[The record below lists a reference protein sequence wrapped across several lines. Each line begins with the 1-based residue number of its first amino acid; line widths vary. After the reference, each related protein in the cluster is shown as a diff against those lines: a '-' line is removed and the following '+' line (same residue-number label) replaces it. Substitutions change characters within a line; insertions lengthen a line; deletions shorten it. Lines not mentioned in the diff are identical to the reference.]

1 MSRISDEE
9 MAARVAESVLQR
21 IDAHDL
27 GLPAMSVVAARCL
40 ETLSRRNFSVSD
52 IARTIETDPL
62 MTARLMRLANSA
74 ARATREPSRSVLQ
87 AITRLGTD
95 ELRSFI
101 LEVAARP
108 IFESHDRAIAE
119 LGHALWSHSVAVALM
134 SHALVRRAR
143 GEHPEAAYL
152 AGLLHDIGKP
162 LLASMLLDAE
172 RRLFKV
178 RTRTW
183 LFPAA
188 WLGLIARTHRTL
200 GMALSAAWRLP
211 DLVVKTVTDAHT
223 LDPAAGT
230 SPSNAVCF
238 ANALAKSAGLYAGE
252 FDQAAIDQLIEEARL
267 LFSLSEQDVK
277 SLTNGLGDRV
287 AERLG

>member
-1 MSRISDEE
+1 VSRISDEA

-21 IDAHDL
+21 IDARDL

-40 ETLSRRNFSVSD
+40 ETLSRPDFSVSD
-52 IARTIETDPL
+52 MARTIETDPL

-74 ARATREPSRSVLQ
+74 GRATLEPSRSVLQ
-87 AITRLGTD
+87 SITRLGTD
-95 ELRSFI
+95 ELRSFV

-108 IFESHDRAIAE
+108 IFESHDRGIAE
-119 LGHALWSHSVAVALM
+119 LGRALWSHSIAVALL
-134 SHALVRRAR
+134 SRAVVRRAR

-152 AGLLHDIGKP
+152 AGLLHDVGKP

-172 RRLFKV
+172 RRLFNV

-188 WLGLIARTHRTL
+188 WLGLIERTHRTL

-211 DLVVKTVTDAHT
+211 ELVVQTVTAAHT
-223 LDPAAGT
+223 LDRAAAT
-230 SPSNAVCF
+230 SPANAVCF
-238 ANALAKSAGLYAGE
+238 ANALAKTAGLYAGE
-252 FDQAAIDQLIEEARL
+252 FDRVAVDDLVDEGRL

-287 AERLG
+287 AERLA

>member
-1 MSRISDEE
+1 VSRISDEA
-9 MAARVAESVLQR
+9 MATRVAESVLQR
-21 IDAHDL
+21 IDARDL
-27 GLPAMSVVAARCL
+27 GLPAMSMVAARCL
-40 ETLSRRNFSVSD
+40 ETLSRPDFSVSD

-74 ARATREPSRSVLQ
+74 GRATLEPSRSVLQ
-87 AITRLGTD
+87 SITRLGTD
-95 ELRSFI
+95 ELRSFV

-108 IFESHDRAIAE
+108 IFESHDRSIAE
-119 LGHALWSHSVAVALM
+119 LGRALWSHSIAVALL
-134 SHALVRRAR
+134 SRAVVRRAR

-172 RRLFKV
+172 RRLFNV

-188 WLGLIARTHRTL
+188 WLGLIERTHRTL

-211 DLVVKTVTDAHT
+211 ELVVQTVTAAHT
-223 LDPAAGT
+223 LDRAAAT
-230 SPSNAVCF
+230 SPANAVCF
-238 ANALAKSAGLYAGE
+238 ANALAKTAGLYAGE
-252 FDQAAIDQLIEEARL
+252 FDGAAVDDLIDEGRL

-277 SLTNGLGDRV
+277 SLTNGLRDRV
-287 AERLG
+287 AERLA

>member
-1 MSRISDEE
+1 MSRVTDEE
-9 MAARVAESVLQR
+9 MATRVAESVLQR
-21 IDAHDL
+21 IDARDL
-27 GLPAMSVVAARCL
+27 RLPAMSVVAARCL
-40 ETLSRRNFSVSD
+40 ETLSRHDFSVSEL
-52 IARTIETDPL
+52 ARTIETDPL

-74 ARATREPSRSVLQ
+74 ARATFEPSRSVLQ
-87 AITRLGTD
+87 SITRLGTD

-119 LGHALWSHSVAVALM
+119 LGRALWSHSVAVAM
-134 SHALVRRAR
+134 VSRAVVRRAR
-143 GEHPEAAYL
+143 GQHPEAAYL

-172 RRLFKV
+172 RRLFGV

-211 DLVVKTVTDAHT
+211 ELVVQTVTNAHT
-223 LDPAAGT
+223 LDRATAT
-230 SPSNAVCF
+230 SPANAVCF
-238 ANALAKSAGLYAGE
+238 ANALAKTAGLYAGE
-252 FDQAAIDQLIEEARL
+252 FDHAGVDDLIDEGRL

-287 AERLG
+287 AERLA